1 MAQTRK
7 KRPAK
12 PYHGYAVFP
21 LIGADTYEEFKAT
34 AQMFGDFADP
44 LKNKK
49 ILAKPRKYRFEIGL
63 KLIGK
68 PEYEVREVLDMDRP
82 VSQKNL
88 SRMLYEVAVQG
99 LRDLDGQ
106 EEVDGEQ
113 SYIKLII

>member
-1 MAQTRK
+1 
-7 KRPAK
+7 
-12 PYHGYAVFP
+12 
-21 LIGADTYEEFKAT
+21 
-34 AQMFGDFADP
+34 MFGDFADP

-68 PEYEVREVLDMDRP
+68 SEYEVREVLDMDRP

-88 SRMLYEVAVQG
+88 SKMLYEVAMQG
-99 LRDLDGQ
+99 LQDLDGQ